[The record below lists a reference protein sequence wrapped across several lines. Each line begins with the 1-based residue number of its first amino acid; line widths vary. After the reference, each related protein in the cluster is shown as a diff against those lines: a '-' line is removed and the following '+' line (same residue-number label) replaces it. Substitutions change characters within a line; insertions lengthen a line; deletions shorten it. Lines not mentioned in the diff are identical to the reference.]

1 MIELSKMLMYEFW
14 YDYVKSKYGEKTK
27 FLYEYIKTND
37 IYKEIAEDAETR
49 FDTWVRF
56 DTLS

>member
-1 MIELSKMLMYEFW
+1 MIELSKMLIYEFW
-14 YDYVKSKYGEKTK
+14 YDYMKSKYGEKTK

-49 FDTWVRF
+49 FDNWVRF